1 MYFGLNVS
9 YLGLFVLKKFGN
21 LHQIYF
27 YCSPEN
33 LLQGYIRADIF
44 MVGICFPNRLVGSLT
59 RIAKLQEMGTLL
71 APVVNAAYPSGE
83 CCLPRLGI
91 IRAQNVPTMFHVMN
105 VSKGDA
111 KSTIRADSFRL

>member
-44 MVGICFPNRLVGSLT
+44 MVVFVFQTGWS
-59 RIAKLQEMGTLL
+59 
-71 APVVNAAYPSGE
+71 
-83 CCLPRLGI
+83 
-91 IRAQNVPTMFHVMN
+91 VP
-105 VSKGDA
+105 
-111 KSTIRADSFRL
+111 

>member
-33 LLQGYIRADIF
+33 LLQGYIRADIY
-44 MVGICFPNRLVGSLT
+44 MVGICFPNRQVGSLAMIT
-59 RIAKLQEMGTLL
+59 KNLKKWARCLPMLGTLL
-71 APVVNAAYPSGE
+71 APVG
-83 CCLPRLGI
+83 
-91 IRAQNVPTMFHVMN
+91 
-105 VSKGDA
+105 
-111 KSTIRADSFRL
+111 

>member
-33 LLQGYIRADIF
+33 LLQGYIRADIY
-44 MVGICFPNRLVGSLT
+44 MVGICFPNRQVGSLAMIT
-59 RIAKLQEMGTLL
+59 KTLRNGHAACPGCERCLPKWGMLL
-71 APVVNAAYPSGE
+71 APVGHNQSPK
-83 CCLPRLGI
+83 R
-91 IRAQNVPTMFHVMN
+91 THN
-105 VSKGDA
+105 VSCNE
-111 KSTIRADSFRL
+111 R

>member
-33 LLQGYIRADIF
+33 LLQGYIRADIY
-44 MVGICFPNRLVGSLT
+44 MVGICFLGCPVRCTKFSSL
-59 RIAKLQEMGTLL
+59 
-71 APVVNAAYPSGE
+71 S
-83 CCLPRLGI
+83 
-91 IRAQNVPTMFHVMN
+91 
-105 VSKGDA
+105 
-111 KSTIRADSFRL
+111 

>member
-44 MVGICFPNRLVGSLT
+44 IPNRPLGLAW
-59 RIAKLQEMGTLL
+59 ILL
-71 APVVNAAYPSGE
+71 
-83 CCLPRLGI
+83 
-91 IRAQNVPTMFHVMN
+91 F
-105 VSKGDA
+105 
-111 KSTIRADSFRL
+111 

>member
-33 LLQGYIRADIF
+33 LLQGYIRADIY
-44 MVGICFPNRLVGSLT
+44 MVGICFPNRQVGSLAMIT
-59 RIAKLQEMGTLL
+59 KTSRNGHGAFPGWAQSEPKT
-71 APVVNAAYPSGE
+71 YPQCFME
-83 CCLPRLGI
+83 
-91 IRAQNVPTMFHVMN
+91 
-105 VSKGDA
+105 
-111 KSTIRADSFRL
+111 

>member
-33 LLQGYIRADIF
+33 LLQGYIRADIY
-44 MVGICFPNRLVGSLT
+44 MVGICFPNRQVGSLAMIT
-59 RIAKLQEMGTLL
+59 KTSRNGHGACPCWVTCLPMLGTVL
-71 APVVNAAYPSGE
+71 APVGQNPCMKS
-83 CCLPRLGI
+83 
-91 IRAQNVPTMFHVMN
+91 AQNISPNRSSDRSM
-105 VSKGDA
+105 
-111 KSTIRADSFRL
+111 

>member
-9 YLGLFVLKKFGN
+9 YLGLYVLKKFGN

-44 MVGICFPNRLVGSLT
+44 MVGICFPNRQVGSLAMIT
-59 RIAKLQEMGTLL
+59 KTSRNGYGACPCWER
-71 APVVNAAYPSGE
+71 
-83 CCLPRLGI
+83 CLPRLGKQLSPVGHNQSQK
-91 IRAQNVPTMFHVMN
+91 RTHN
-105 VSKGDA
+105 VSCNE
-111 KSTIRADSFRL
+111 R

>member
-33 LLQGYIRADIF
+33 LLQGYIRADIY
-44 MVGICFPNRLVGSLT
+44 MVGICFPNRQVGSLAMIT
-59 RIAKLQEMGTLL
+59 KTSRNGYGACPCWER
-71 APVVNAAYPSGE
+71 
-83 CCLPRLGI
+83 CLPRLGKQLSPVGHNQSQK
-91 IRAQNVPTMFHVMN
+91 RTHN
-105 VSKGDA
+105 VSCNE
-111 KSTIRADSFRL
+111 R

>member
-59 RIAKLQEMGTLL
+59 RIAKTSRMGTLL
-71 APVVNAAYPSGE
+71 APVGHNQSQK
-83 CCLPRLGI
+83 R
-91 IRAQNVPTMFHVMN
+91 THN
-105 VSKGDA
+105 VSWNE
-111 KSTIRADSFRL
+111 R